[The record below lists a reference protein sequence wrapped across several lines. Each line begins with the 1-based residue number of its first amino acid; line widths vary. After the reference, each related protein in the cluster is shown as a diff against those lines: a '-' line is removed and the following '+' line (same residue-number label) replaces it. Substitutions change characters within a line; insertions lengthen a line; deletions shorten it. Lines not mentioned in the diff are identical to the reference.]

1 MSEADAVAPAGPV
14 RFGSLLAADGWI
26 VLYVDDFAAFR
37 EWERLAN
44 QLRIRLGNPA
54 ELRELMRDLHG
65 RVFIDVLPVIAWA
78 VRTRGTESDEI
89 VPLVPWL
96 NRMGPADEIVTER
109 QLIRMAS
116 ITFLDEDDR
125 RALTRD
131 GVLRRKLEWYAEK
144 TAE

>member
-1 MSEADAVAPAGPV
+1 MSDDDAVATADPV
-14 RFGSLLAADGWI
+14 RFGALLATDGWI

-37 EWERLAN
+37 EWERFAN

-54 ELRELMRDLHG
+54 ELRELMKGLHD

-78 VRTRGTESDEI
+78 VRTRGGESDEI
-89 VPLVPWL
+89 VPLVPWM
-96 NRMGPADEIVTER
+96 NRIGPADEIGTER
-109 QLIRMAS
+109 QFIRMAS
-116 ITFLDEDDR
+116 ISFLDEDER